1 MEKLSGGKVHRMDP
15 TRPTLVPQASD
26 PFMKAWLPGSLWL
39 SSGSCSLLQWTAEA
53 NNLGPRPTHGEVFV
67 RELEDGTRFIGVAV
81 RVLDE
86 SRRVEFL
93 WTREQQ
99 AILIKGLDQVFADAR
114 LDMSS
119 DYVYSISCE
128 RAEDEEYGLCV
139 AAKWTKARAAR
150 VKQRNSAGSA
160 EQTPDEEPAAPV
172 TTAD

>member
-15 TRPTLVPQASD
+15 NRPTLAPQASD
-26 PFMKAWLPGSLWL
+26 PFLKAWLPGSLWL
-39 SSGSCSLLQWTAEA
+39 SSGACSLLQWTAES

-86 SRRVEFL
+86 SRRVEFQ
-93 WTREQQ
+93 WARIQQ

-114 LDMSS
+114 LDMNSE
-119 DYVYSISCE
+119 YVYSMLCD

-139 AAKWTKARAAR
+139 VAKWTKARAAR
-150 VKQRNSAGSA
+150 VNQRNAAGSA
-160 EQTPDEEPAAPV
+160 EQTPDEEPIASVA
-172 TTAD
+172 TAD